1 LKPAVGC
8 VSGSAV
14 RLSSVARDE
23 GKADVQLGLALV
35 FPDPSAAQCQDL
47 FDKVES
53 QVAKVVYP
61 QVWSSRVQKLRHERG
76 MSPVKNEIPQ
86 RSFHP

>member
-1 LKPAVGC
+1 MEALPA
-8 VSGSAV
+8 
-14 RLSSVARDE
+14 ARDE

-35 FPDPSAAQCQDL
+35 FPDPSAAQCLDRRS
-47 FDKVES
+47 DKVES

-61 QVWSSRVQKLRHERG
+61 QVWSSRVQKLRHEHG